1 MGNPYGIALNRAWT
15 EWATECA
22 LAPGEMLPQT
32 APTARN
38 ETAEAG
44 DGACAGRIIADEFVA
59 LS

>member
-1 MGNPYGIALNRAWT
+1 MRKTRRQGTLRPWGNPYGIALNRAWT

-44 DGACAGRIIADEFVA
+44 VPKAQ
-59 LS
+59 